1 MERHPATTN
10 YSYVVGSFS
19 ISGVQCPARS
29 LSGSSACI
37 NQQPQTASQ
46 IELTVTHTDTLKGG
60 LMEGGEGGLVDR
72 GIEGELQLLVMALA
86 LYFRSLIT
94 EYNKT
99 VSAGDSQFPIDKVE
113 SRLTRLTTCI

>member
-1 MERHPATTN
+1 
-10 YSYVVGSFS
+10 
-19 ISGVQCPARS
+19 
-29 LSGSSACI
+29 
-37 NQQPQTASQ
+37 
-46 IELTVTHTDTLKGG
+46 
-60 LMEGGEGGLVDR
+60 MEGGEGGLVDR

-99 VSAGDSQFPIDKVE
+99 VSAGDSQFPIDKVK